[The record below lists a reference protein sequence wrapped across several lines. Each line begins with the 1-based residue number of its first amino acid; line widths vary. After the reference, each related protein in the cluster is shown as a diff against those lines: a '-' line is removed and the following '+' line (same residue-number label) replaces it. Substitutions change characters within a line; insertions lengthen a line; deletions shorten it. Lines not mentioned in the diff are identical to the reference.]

1 MHQIIT
7 QRQYIYSH
15 YSFYEASDKLFF
27 KLKGKQENFCMI
39 DRKTNALY
47 RFDRLFDNFQSIH
60 INPFIG
66 SEGGKLY
73 VLARESEL
81 MEHYLLPCHKEN
93 NIVFLS
99 RQERLDFTDYQY

>member
-1 MHQIIT
+1 
-7 QRQYIYSH
+7 
-15 YSFYEASDKLFF
+15 
-27 KLKGKQENFCMI
+27 MI

-66 SEGGKLY
+66 SEGRKLY

-81 MEHYLLPCHKEN
+81 MEHYANIRCSYPAIKKITSSFSADRNDWILLTI
-93 NIVFLS
+93 NIK
-99 RQERLDFTDYQY
+99 